1 MNALPLYSRIQALQ
15 PKLHGLAVGM
25 TLGIGSTFLNQGC
38 PLIGQCTA
46 CAACAP
52 RLPLLAL
59 PLLMDGV
66 VLVAGKVIEKRME
79 ISRLEGDPDGSR
91 ASTSGPRPAG

>member
-1 MNALPLYSRIQALQ
+1 MDTTPVVAQLQELQ
-15 PKLHGLAVGM
+15 PKFHGLAVGA
-25 TLGIGSTFLNQGC
+25 TLGIGSMFLSQGC

-59 PLLMDGV
+59 PFLVDGAV
-66 VLVAGKVIEKRME
+66 MLTRKIMERMGETAGDE
-79 ISRLEGDPDGSR
+79 
-91 ASTSGPRPAG
+91 T